1 MYCIPMQE
9 FPQWFVRTHGMHF
22 RPHFRVQGVHED
34 SPIYNMNSMVPKG
47 WDGQRLGFQN
57 KHWNAFVED
66 NELKKGQQLQ
76 FSLTGDSYFVVRKV

>member
-1 MYCIPMQE
+1 
-9 FPQWFVRTHGMHF
+9 
-22 RPHFRVQGVHED
+22 
-34 SPIYNMNSMVPKG
+34 MNSTNTR

-76 FSLTGDSYFVVRKV
+76 FSLTGDLYFVVRKV